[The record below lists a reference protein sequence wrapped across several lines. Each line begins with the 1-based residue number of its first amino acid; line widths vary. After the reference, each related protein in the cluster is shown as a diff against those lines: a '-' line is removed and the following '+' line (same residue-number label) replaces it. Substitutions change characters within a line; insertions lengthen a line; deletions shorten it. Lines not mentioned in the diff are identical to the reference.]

1 MERRVASRRDV
12 ELVLSCG
19 IKATKPP
26 IEKHGF
32 RQRTVGNIASLPPL
46 SLTFSLSHPLSLR
59 GRDIHYKSRARIFP
73 FHVTWL
79 VPILHAKIC
88 SICGCEDEK
97 YYILSDCIII
107 NTSSSFLKKKI
118 QLLKTMKV

>member
-26 IEKHGF
+26 IEKHSF

-46 SLTFSLSHPLSLR
+46 SLTFSPFLILSLSTAV
-59 GRDIHYKSRARIFP
+59 IFITNLAREFFP
-73 FHVTWL
+73 FT
-79 VPILHAKIC
+79 
-88 SICGCEDEK
+88 
-97 YYILSDCIII
+97 
-107 NTSSSFLKKKI
+107 
-118 QLLKTMKV
+118 LLG